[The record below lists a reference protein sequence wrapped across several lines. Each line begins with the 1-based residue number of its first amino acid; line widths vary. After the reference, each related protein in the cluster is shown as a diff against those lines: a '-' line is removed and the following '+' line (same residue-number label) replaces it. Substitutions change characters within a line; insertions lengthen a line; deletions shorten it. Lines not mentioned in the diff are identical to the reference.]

1 MTGIDCMFVVLK
13 KTMFKSIINL
23 LFSKTKRYKFNTIC
37 SANNLSID
45 YNLNKNELAI
55 LSDIFVKR
63 EYSDYFPFYQKVTV
77 LDIGAHYGYFS
88 IFASKN
94 TAAESKILAI
104 EPGSLNF
111 KCLAE
116 NIERNKINNIIPLH
130 AAIGNKDEVSKLYLG
145 RTSNN
150 SLISDYSFL
159 EKESVSEKIELKTL
173 ETILNDYPIENIDF
187 LKMDCEGGEY
197 SILESLSSETF
208 KKITTISLEFH
219 DLKNKKYN
227 GDFLVNIL
235 INHQFKIVK
244 YQYMSTSMGLNYGKI
259 IGTKNFN

>member
-1 MTGIDCMFVVLK
+1 
-13 KTMFKSIINL
+13 MFKSIMNL
-23 LFSKTKRYKFNTIC
+23 LFSKTKRNKFNTIC
-37 SANNLSID
+37 RANRLSLD

-55 LSDIFVKR
+55 LSDIFEKR
-63 EYSDYFPFYQKVTV
+63 EYSDYFPFYQKLTV

-94 TAAESKILAI
+94 TDEASKILAI

-111 KCLAE
+111 HCLTE
-116 NIERNKINNIIPLH
+116 NIGKNKINNIIPVH
-130 AAIGNKDEVSKLYLG
+130 AALGNKDEVSKLYLG

-159 EKESVSEKIELKTL
+159 EKESNTEKIELKTL
-173 ETILNDYPIENIDF
+173 ETILNEHYIENIDF
-187 LKMDCEGGEY
+187 MKMDCEGAEY
-197 SILESLSSETF
+197 SILESLSPETF
-208 KKITTISLEFH
+208 KKITTLSLEFH
-219 DLKNKKYN
+219 DLKNKNYN
-227 GDFLVNIL
+227 GDFLVKLL
-235 INHQFKIVK
+235 IKHQFKIVK